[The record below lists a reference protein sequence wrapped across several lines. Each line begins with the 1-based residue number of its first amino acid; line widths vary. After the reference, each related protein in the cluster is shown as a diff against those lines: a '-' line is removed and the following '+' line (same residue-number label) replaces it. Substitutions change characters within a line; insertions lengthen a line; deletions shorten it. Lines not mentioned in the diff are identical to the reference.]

1 MNNQNHILTA
11 IKYLDEKVKDVID
24 KAEDTESDE
33 IKNIIESKAMLD
45 GIIVKHSDDILVMKK
60 TKADNADA
68 IKVLET
74 KIDMINH
81 EIKCTKRKPADKVT
95 KKGGLRSDKLDT
107 SIKCELCDK
116 GFGRFVDLET
126 HLKTIHDNREEFQC
140 DQCDKTFVTKWRLKK
155 HK

>member
-1 MNNQNHILTA
+1 
-11 IKYLDEKVKDVID
+11 
-24 KAEDTESDE
+24 
-33 IKNIIESKAMLD
+33 
-45 GIIVKHSDDILVMKK
+45 MKK

-81 EIKCTKRKPADKVT
+81 EIECTKRKPADKVT